1 MNIGIIGLGLIG
13 GSIGLGLRKS
23 NFGDK
28 FIGIDSNKENALSA
42 VKLGIIDEIIPLQD
56 LILQSSVIV
65 LSIPVDGI
73 EKILPSILNR
83 IRTDTVILDTG
94 STKYSICN
102 RIFSHPKR
110 NRFVA
115 THPIA
120 GIENSG
126 PISADSDLF
135 FKKKCI
141 ICDSELSAPD
151 AISVATKIYSM
162 MKMRMIYMTSQ
173 EHDLYISYIS
183 HLPHVVSFALA
194 STVLKKLKNKEKIF
208 HNLMGSGLDST
219 TRLAKSNPKTWLP
232 IFISNRENLIQSID
246 FYIDHLNK
254 FRNHLIDK
262 KFHKIDQYMKKAN
275 DIKDKKI
282 CVN

>member
-28 FIGIDSNKENALSA
+28 FIGTDSNKENALHA
-42 VKLGIIDEIIPLQD
+42 IKLGIVDEIIPLQD
-56 LILQSSVIV
+56 LIMQSSVIV

-73 EKILPSILNR
+73 EKILTNILNE
-83 IRTDTVILDTG
+83 IRMDTVILDTG
-94 STKYSICN
+94 STKYDICN
-102 RIFSHPKR
+102 RISSHPKR
-110 NRFVA
+110 SRFVA

-126 PISADSDLF
+126 PISANSGLF
-135 FKKKCI
+135 YKKQCI

-151 AISVATKIYSM
+151 AISVAIKIYSIM
-162 MKMRMIYMTSQ
+162 NMRMIYMTSK
-173 EHDLYISYIS
+173 EHDLYIAYIS
-183 HLPHVVSFALA
+183 HLPHVVSFSLA
-194 STVLKKLKNKEKIF
+194 STVLKKFKNKDNIF
-208 HNLMGSGLDST
+208 NNMMGSGLDST
-219 TRLAKSNPKTWLP
+219 TRLAKSKPETWLP
-232 IFISNRENLIQSID
+232 IFISNRKNMIQAID
-246 FYIDHLNK
+246 FYIHHLNK

-262 KFHKIDQYMKKAN
+262 KFNKINQYIKKAN
-275 DIKDKKI
+275 EIKDKKI